1 MDYFNE
7 FLFKVIPIHVLELL
21 AAIAGTYYLKNNTN
35 TLLVNT
41 YMIYFLW
48 YTFINELIGTY
59 APIAYF
65 TNYEYFGFVKNTI
78 FSDNIWLYNIYLI
91 VSFMFFIY
99 YFRHFSLGKKNI
111 RTTNIVIL
119 IYLLTSFIYLI
130 YSEMFFKSYSM
141 IVSIVG
147 TLLLL
152 YAIIQFYFN
161 VLKNDIILD
170 LKSYLPIY
178 ISVGILV
185 FSLCVAPLDIF
196 FHYFSSENDIFVSL
210 RINILLFANI
220 FMYSTFILGFI
231 ICTKK
236 KIK

>member
-1 MDYFNE
+1 
-7 FLFKVIPIHVLELL
+7 
-21 AAIAGTYYLKNNTN
+21 
-35 TLLVNT
+35 
-41 YMIYFLW
+41 
-48 YTFINELIGTY
+48 
-59 APIAYF
+59 
-65 TNYEYFGFVKNTI
+65 
-78 FSDNIWLYNIYLI
+78 
-91 VSFMFFIY
+91 MFFIY